1 MSEEKYLPIRESL
14 GYRNVKEALWSVF
27 LVDLDD
33 IQVREGE
40 YENFG
45 FTLHYKDY
53 SITMILSGTGKHI
66 QFEFG
71 EGGKL
76 SILLP
81 NPKDIL
87 WGSSNLY
94 ELIFDKVTKEK
105 LEYIFGKNE
114 KDVEYAMR
122 VLKDYLDSDEA
133 KVLLK
138 ND

>member
-1 MSEEKYLPIRESL
+1 MSEEQYLPIKESL
-14 GYRNVKEALWSVF
+14 GYRNVKKALWSIF
-27 LVDLDD
+27 LIDLDD

-53 SITMILSGTGKHI
+53 SITMILSGTGKHT

-81 NPKDIL
+81 NPKDTL

-94 ELIFDKVTKEK
+94 ELISDKVTKEK

-114 KDVEYAMR
+114 KDVEYAMH

-133 KVLLK
+133 KVFPNK
-138 ND
+138 

>member
-1 MSEEKYLPIRESL
+1 MSEEQYLPIRESL
-14 GYRNVKEALWSVF
+14 GYRNVKKALWNVLS
-27 LVDLDD
+27 VDLDG
-33 IQVREGE
+33 IKIREGE

-45 FTLHYKDY
+45 FTLYYKGY
-53 SITMILSGTGKHI
+53 SIMMVLSGTGKHT

-81 NPKDIL
+81 NPKDTL

-114 KDVEYAMR
+114 KDVEYALQ
-122 VLKDYLDSDEA
+122 VLRDFLDSNEA